1 MVTPMRALAFL
12 VVLAAPVSAHA
23 DNIIELAGGLTTPI
37 SDDQWSDYVE
47 SGPKLAVRA
56 GTVGPKVGALL
67 SLDWS
72 PLNTDESGFGNV
84 DVSAHRFRIQAMAA
98 VHHRAGKILASFRGG
113 LGIDVASVSING
125 NFFGI
130 QIDESDTDV
139 GLALEVAGGI
149 WFPVGGVEVG
159 GELALPMSFHD
170 DGPDNDIDLEE
181 YTSVDMDL
189 LFAVRFRSH

>member
-1 MVTPMRALAFL
+1 MVAPMRVLAFAL
-12 VVLAAPVSAHA
+12 VLTSPVIAHA
-23 DNIIELAGGLTTPI
+23 DNIVELAGGFMTPV
-37 SDDQWSDYVE
+37 SDDQWSE
-47 SGPKLAVRA
+47 SGPKLAARA

-72 PLNTDESGFGNV
+72 PLNTDDAGFGNSV
-84 DVSAHRFRIQAMAA
+84 DVSAHRFRIQVMAA
-98 VHHRAGKILASFRGG
+98 AHHKAGKVLASFRGG
-113 LGIDVASVSING
+113 LGIDVARVSIDG
-125 NFFGI
+125 NILGF

-149 WFPVGGVEVG
+149 WFPVGSVEVG

-181 YTSVDMDL
+181 YTSVDFDL
-189 LFAVRFRSH
+189 LVGVRFRSH